1 MSLILHLCKKDFR
14 RSYLL
19 LATWLLLVVLQWGLT
34 ASSLNPAGYLAHGAS
49 GTFFS
54 IGSFLEAI
62 VVAVLVAHLVFEE
75 PPAGTTGFWLARPL
89 PPGAVLREKVLFA
102 AVLIGLPLVAE
113 IWVLH
118 AAGVTRHDLLLAVP
132 EIVIA
137 GLQWIVA
144 IALIAAL
151 TVSFGQFAIAAV
163 VVWVAM
169 ALLSMLAQ
177 RLGSF
182 LSPDDYLEAGRGMLG
197 QSRTIAAGVLAIL
210 GLGIAFVYQY
220 LTRRRGRA
228 LAIALACELGVIAV
242 GNFWPWNFFPLPPAP
257 PAGIKVDSSQ
267 IKMQL
272 RESQVQD
279 QFRPQNAGEPKK
291 NVAGTLAIVGL
302 PPGYVAL
309 PTRVHPR
316 LSFPDGRALPVGEPT
331 ASNYIFQPSAAV
343 LEAALGSGAFVYG
356 WRGFSFTLPTGLVAV
371 DPDIFRKYA
380 NQPFTFSADFEF
392 AVARFFV
399 AARMPLVKGAHSD
412 RGSEHTF
419 VTAVLRDGDGV
430 DVLIQRRNVKL
441 LFGRPRTDD
450 LPQKFLMSMEY
461 HRKTYLLF
469 NRKNQEAVRTNGIN
483 LLSQPV
489 QNSRLSQE
497 IWRLSFGPES
507 YYTTPKLTDAWL
519 ADAEL
524 IELKLTTEG
533 TFSASLAV
541 EKFTLQGPN
550 RAKTPAPSL
559 PAPNPAILEQA
570 SLPAGATKPQ
580 VKDYVDHVLALSQR
594 WTSFQKTDP
603 PVAMLTKVGPE
614 NMDVLI
620 GAVDRTTAFPAHEYL
635 DAAII
640 ELARPE
646 DKALILQNLVT
657 DPQLI
662 DVVVKYKWEGDCR
675 DTLIAMLQ
683 SDQQNYLPR
692 NWLVAVASF
701 KDPATYPVLKA
712 YLLRTGARQQAYNVI
727 RKLPGIDL
735 RETVDVAWKLAKRT
749 SPNAT
754 IEAAAMAIDIG
765 YLDALDAL
773 VGVLREND
781 LSQPGQIERSAT
793 LVKRYTSATG
803 DAAALVAWYD
813 ANKADLIF
821 DAKSRKFVVSKQSS
835 P

>member
-62 VVAVLVAHLVFEE
+62 VVAVLVALLVFEE